1 MSKRTYN
8 EPEEFQNDV
17 EEIEATTD
25 FNPFDEAVVEKE
37 YRKANVDT
45 SDIDFNNPIEEPM
58 FTPPQLDPFGDEE
71 VSPEIEQPSSFNP
84 KLEELDSKEKKFA
97 SDGMADI
104 ILDGYEKLHDIGNKF
119 VEISEFDFQKR
130 VVEGEINPNIEIP
143 FDAEGN
149 TISPLEF
156 IQEFNRQ
163 SGEAITL
170 DPSFKPKVK
179 PVLSRVLAKR
189 GIGMT
194 DEQQLAYY
202 FLSDAV
208 PKVAQ
213 LFALKKQTKMIF
225 EMLQMQTQMMG
236 APAPNPNYTVPKQEP
251 TEAPDLEA
259 IRREERERLK
269 AEMAEKRTP
278 RARKSSQKENKSYNM
293 PTFGDPEILKKL
305 DEIAEEEKKQKLS
318 NTTPKKRG
326 RAKKDSE

>member
-1 MSKRTYN
+1 MSKKTYN

-17 EEIEATTD
+17 EQIEATTD

-45 SDIDFNNPIEEPM
+45 SDYDFNSPIGEPS
-58 FTPPQLDPFGDEE
+58 FTPPQLDPFGDSEIA
-71 VSPEIEQPSSFNP
+71 PEIEQPSSFNP
-84 KLEELDSKEKKFA
+84 KLEELDNKEKKFA

-119 VEISEFDFQKR
+119 VEISEFQFQKK
-130 VVEGEINPNIEIP
+130 VVEGEINPNLEIP

-156 IQEFNRQ
+156 IQEFNKQ
-163 SGEAITL
+163 SSEAITL
-170 DPSFKPKVK
+170 DPSFKTKVK

-236 APAPNPNYTVPKQEP
+236 APAPNPNYTVPKQEQ
-251 TEAPDLEA
+251 TESFSQDDLEKV
-259 IRREERERLK
+259 RNEERDRLK
-269 AEMAEKRTP
+269 AEMNEKRTP
-278 RARKSSQKENKSYNM
+278 KARKPRTQNNM

-305 DEIAEEEKKQKLS
+305 DEIAEEEKKQRAEK
-318 NTTPKKRG
+318 TGTAKRG
-326 RAKKDSE
+326 RKSKDQEQ

>member
-1 MSKRTYN
+1 MSKKTYN

-17 EEIEATTD
+17 EQIEATTD
-25 FNPFDEAVVEKE
+25 FNPFDEPVVEKE

-45 SDIDFNNPIEEPM
+45 SDYDFNSPIGEPS
-58 FTPPQLDPFGDEE
+58 FTPPQLDPFGDSEIA
-71 VSPEIEQPSSFNP
+71 PEIEQPSSFNP
-84 KLEELDSKEKKFA
+84 RLEELDNKEKKFA

-119 VEISEFDFQKR
+119 VEISEFQFQKK
-130 VVEGEINPNIEIP
+130 VVEGEINPNLEIP

-156 IQEFNRQ
+156 IQEFNKQ
-163 SGEAITL
+163 SSEAITL

-236 APAPNPNYTVPKQEP
+236 APAPNPNYTVPKQEQ
-251 TEAPDLEA
+251 TESFSQDDLE
-259 IRREERERLK
+259 RVRNEERDRLK
-269 AEMAEKRTP
+269 AEMAEKRNP
-278 RARKSSQKENKSYNM
+278 RARKPRTQNNM

-305 DEIAEEEKKQKLS
+305 DEIAEEEKKQRAEK
-318 NTTPKKRG
+318 TGTAKRG
-326 RAKKDSE
+326 RKSKDQEQ

>member
-1 MSKRTYN
+1 MSKKTYN

-17 EEIEATTD
+17 EQIEATTD

-45 SDIDFNNPIEEPM
+45 SDYDFNSPISEPS
-58 FTPPQLDPFGDEE
+58 FTPPQLDPFGDSEIA
-71 VSPEIEQPSSFNP
+71 PEIEQPSSFNP
-84 KLEELDSKEKKFA
+84 RLEELDNKEKKFA

-119 VEISEFDFQKR
+119 VEISEFQFQKK
-130 VVEGEINPNIEIP
+130 VVEGEINPNLEIP

-156 IQEFNRQ
+156 IQEFNKQ
-163 SGEAITL
+163 SSEAITL

-236 APAPNPNYTVPKQEP
+236 APAPNPNYTVPKQEQ
-251 TEAPDLEA
+251 TESFSQDDLE
-259 IRREERERLK
+259 RVRNEERDRLK
-269 AEMAEKRTP
+269 AEMAEKRNP
-278 RARKSSQKENKSYNM
+278 RARKPRTQNNM

-305 DEIAEEEKKQKLS
+305 DEIAEEEKKQRAEK
-318 NTTPKKRG
+318 NGTAKRG
-326 RAKKDSE
+326 RKSKDQE

>member
-1 MSKRTYN
+1 MSKKTYN

-17 EEIEATTD
+17 EQIEATTD

-45 SDIDFNNPIEEPM
+45 SDYDFNSPIDEPS
-58 FTPPQLDPFGDEE
+58 FTPPQLDPFGDSEIA
-71 VSPEIEQPSSFNP
+71 PEIEQPSSFNP
-84 KLEELDSKEKKFA
+84 RLEELDNKEKKFA

-119 VEISEFDFQKR
+119 VEISEFQFQKK
-130 VVEGEINPNIEIP
+130 VVEGEINPNLEIP

-156 IQEFNRQ
+156 IQEFNKQ
-163 SGEAITL
+163 SSEAITL

-236 APAPNPNYTVPKQEP
+236 APAPNPNYTVPKQEQ
-251 TEAPDLEA
+251 TESFSQDDLE
-259 IRREERERLK
+259 RVRNEERDRLK

-278 RARKSSQKENKSYNM
+278 KARKPRPQNSM

-305 DEIAEEEKKQKLS
+305 DEIAEEEKKQRAEK
-318 NTTPKKRG
+318 TGTAKRG
-326 RAKKDSE
+326 RKSKDQEQ